1 MLFQIHLQNNLRR
14 INSYSCILEYVY
26 TLLRYL
32 GFAIT
37 FKKRNISKDVQT
49 KEGYSITCSFFW
61 VSFPL
66 FRMGLNSTF
75 HKIIIF
81 LPHHIPKITFLLDH
95 SNWSSR
101 CKSLRSG
108 NKSWLG
114 IVAVYFDIA
123 NFISTK
129 WNTAIF
135 QTLCLLLSHN
145 WINRRKYLFI
155 LTQFC
160 FHPSVKWDWHK
171 FWNSRTS
178 NLLNIFI
185 SSCMYKAITFYAC
198 VFWLLL
204 VIIISNTSLQTN
216 FYDSNF
222 RIKSHKGHA
231 RNMCSL
237 ARI

>member
-1 MLFQIHLQNNLRR
+1 MKLVPFYHDLKRHALAFLMNLNHLKNNFTRTR
-14 INSYSCILEYVY
+14 FYFFILVYVL

-37 FKKRNISKDVQT
+37 FTKRNTSKDMQT

-95 SNWSSR
+95 NNWSTR

-145 WINRRKYLFI
+145 WMNRRKYLLFFNDTPT
-155 LTQFC
+155 L
-160 FHPSVKWDWHK
+160 
-171 FWNSRTS
+171 FWY
-178 NLLNIFI
+178 I
-185 SSCMYKAITFYAC
+185 KIT
-198 VFWLLL
+198 
-204 VIIISNTSLQTN
+204 
-216 FYDSNF
+216 
-222 RIKSHKGHA
+222 
-231 RNMCSL
+231 
-237 ARI
+237 

>member
-1 MLFQIHLQNNLRR
+1 MW
-14 INSYSCILEYVY
+14 
-26 TLLRYL
+26 
-32 GFAIT
+32 FAIT
-37 FKKRNISKDVQT
+37 FTKRNTSKDMQT

-95 SNWSSR
+95 SNWSSG

-155 LTQFC
+155 F
-160 FHPSVKWDWHK
+160 SMIHK
-171 FWNSRTS
+171 LFFKI
-178 NLLNIFI
+178 LE
-185 SSCMYKAITFYAC
+185 
-198 VFWLLL
+198 
-204 VIIISNTSLQTN
+204 
-216 FYDSNF
+216 
-222 RIKSHKGHA
+222 
-231 RNMCSL
+231 
-237 ARI
+237 

>member
-145 WINRRKYLFI
+145 WINRRKYLFTFSMIHKLFFNI
-155 LTQFC
+155 LE
-160 FHPSVKWDWHK
+160 
-171 FWNSRTS
+171 
-178 NLLNIFI
+178 
-185 SSCMYKAITFYAC
+185 
-198 VFWLLL
+198 
-204 VIIISNTSLQTN
+204 
-216 FYDSNF
+216 
-222 RIKSHKGHA
+222 
-231 RNMCSL
+231 
-237 ARI
+237 